1 MTDKYEFSN
10 VALEPLILIR
20 NHDDQITRNENDIY
34 KYISIL
40 SYLMRK
46 NSRQDPLD
54 LKETEFNRFFFY
66 G

>member
-46 NSRQDPLD
+46 IQD
-54 LKETEFNRFFFY
+54 RIH
-66 G
+66 

>member
-46 NSRQDPLD
+46 FKTGSIRF
-54 LKETEFNRFFFY
+54 ERNRI
-66 G
+66 